1 MNSTNIENVLIK
13 PKGVVKAKLSRD
25 DIIMRGGMIVIAL
38 YLVISLVFPLYS
50 MFSKSFS
57 TFQYDLSKFEVQ
69 VSDDTGQFPPTI
81 ASLESLNGELEA
93 ISNDELSTG
102 SGGRLGVTMFFPDFS
117 FRSPVMYRI
126 RNVDNQGRF
135 LVGSTLVTGTDW
147 QELDSNTFRRV
158 QLRPVRS
165 TGLSNF
171 INYFSWV

>member
-81 ASLESLNGELEA
+81 VSLESLNGEF
-93 ISNDELSTG
+93 ISRKFVYTFSSPSISSTDTVLL
-102 SGGRLGVTMFFPDFS
+102 RLLLLKADKT
-117 FRSPVMYRI
+117 RI
-126 RNVDNQGRF
+126 IKIKSLYLKD
-135 LVGSTLVTGTDW
+135 
-147 QELDSNTFRRV
+147 
-158 QLRPVRS
+158 
-165 TGLSNF
+165 
-171 INYFSWV
+171 